1 MDYFFYIYISNLQY
15 YLNIIMLIYN
25 IICMLLITLV
35 IASITLIERK
45 VLSLIQRRVGPQFVG
60 YRGRLQYIADAL
72 KLFIKGVITPEG
84 SNKFWFVAM
93 PSIAGAICYTFWIN
107 SIWGPSVS
115 IFEIEYNLVYASL
128 MSIMFGYCIILTG
141 YFSKSK
147 YAFLASIRCAILL
160 LNIEIFLGLLIINL
174 VFISESFCFTVFVS
188 YQEFIWFIILFF
200 GISGLIFITFLLETN
215 RSPFDLAE
223 AESELVTG
231 YTVEY
236 GGFYFALYYL
246 GEYFHLFF
254 FSMII
259 SVLLLGG
266 WELPNIIYYYILNDF
281 EFYLPLY
288 YDIFLR
294 FIYIYI
300 YTI

>member
-1 MDYFFYIYISNLQY
+1 
-15 YLNIIMLIYN
+15 
-25 IICMLLITLV
+25 MLLITLV

-72 KLFIKGVITPEG
+72 KLFIKGVIIPEG